1 MKGTSMSAEHNKAIV
16 RRLVDEAQSKHNLAV
31 VDELLATEFVDH
43 SVPPGLPPDREGV
56 KMQFAMFFSAFP
68 DLHVVIHEQVAE
80 GDRVVTRK
88 TFHGTH
94 QGDLMGIPP
103 SGRPVAFDVI
113 DILRVSDGKITDH
126 WNLVDQLGLMRQIGA
141 IPTPE
146 QTNA

>member
-1 MKGTSMSAEHNKAIV
+1 MTAEQNKALV
-16 RRLVDEAQSKHNLAV
+16 RRLVEEIQSGHNLGLV
-31 VDELLATEFVDH
+31 NELFDTGFVDH

-56 KMQFAMFFSAFP
+56 KMQFAMFFRAFP
-68 DLHVVIHEQVAE
+68 DLRVVIHEQVAE

-113 DILRVSDGKITDH
+113 DILRVSNGRITDH
-126 WNLVDQLGLMRQIGA
+126 WNLVDQLALMRQIGA
-141 IPTPE
+141 FPTAE
-146 QTNA
+146 QVDR